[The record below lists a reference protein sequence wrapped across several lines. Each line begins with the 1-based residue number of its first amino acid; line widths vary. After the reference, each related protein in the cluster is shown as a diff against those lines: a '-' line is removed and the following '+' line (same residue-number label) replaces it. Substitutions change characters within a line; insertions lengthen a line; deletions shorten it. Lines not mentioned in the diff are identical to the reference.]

1 MNSKVLVV
9 ADATGAVINV
19 SENNPEYGYVKL
31 QQAKTVVDDNGFLRR
46 TVLTS
51 LILAPLDILKEMNYY
66 GGQILPGTL
75 VIEESLAPFNKKT
88 PERDLKIAGKTGIV
102 CRLDDQPIYRRVR
115 YSESPDAVNKTIQ
128 HTNVEELREAY
139 NAQKASSAIKPNGDF
154 AI

>member
-1 MNSKVLVV
+1 MNSKFLVV

>member
-19 SENNPEYGYVKL
+19 SDNNPEYGYVKL

>member
-46 TVLTS
+46 TVLTA
-51 LILAPLDILKEMNYY
+51 LIQSSVDILKEMNYY
-66 GGQILPGTL
+66 GGQILPGIL
-75 VIEESLAPFNKKT
+75 VIDEALAPFNKKN

-102 CRLDDQPIYRRVR
+102 CRLDDQPIYRRVVYR
-115 YSESPDAVNKTIQ
+115 QDPSSTDKTIQ

-139 NAQKASSAIKPNGDF
+139 NAQKATSAIKPNQDF